1 MLHPR
6 CAPLALVR
14 CAPGPVAMSQR
25 WCRDT
30 ATTLQ
35 TCCTSAADCAMFP
48 AYDNVIR
55 GDLVQVKVCRDLE
68 ADPAQGQVDYQ
79 AEVQRGL
86 YCKEDTNDTSGHMG
100 GLFWTSCG
108 RQCGDPSVLAQG

>member
-1 MLHPR
+1 
-6 CAPLALVR
+6 
-14 CAPGPVAMSQR
+14 
-25 WCRDT
+25 
-30 ATTLQ
+30 
-35 TCCTSAADCAMFP
+35 MFP